1 MWAEHRCS
9 VCGDRLASASS
20 LAVHMRNHIGDKLF
34 ACDLCDQS
42 FAFLAYM
49 QQHKQFHR
57 PTKDFGCDICGKKYQ
72 TMNFFIVTIK
82 SHIND
87 YGWSS
92 NVKTFTLNFYII
104 ICCLDCQRQYNFIR
118 T

>member
-49 QQHKQFHR
+49 QQHKQFYLS
-57 PTKDFGCDICGKKYQ
+57 TEGCID
-72 TMNFFIVTIK
+72 
-82 SHIND
+82 
-87 YGWSS
+87 
-92 NVKTFTLNFYII
+92 
-104 ICCLDCQRQYNFIR
+104 
-118 T
+118 